1 MSVRGKLVQ
10 QVAILVEF
18 QSLHSALPTI
28 FVGFVLQKDPRLGLL
43 EIANG
48 GQFDLNQDIIL
59 GTELT
64 LGTFWRPIIEVL
76 RTLNGSNR
84 VFS

>member
-1 MSVRGKLVQ
+1 MGLYFRRIPGC
-10 QVAILVEF
+10 
-18 QSLHSALPTI
+18 
-28 FVGFVLQKDPRLGLL
+28 VLQKDPRLGLL

-48 GQFDLNQDIIL
+48 GQFDLNKDIIL

-64 LGTFWRPIIEVL
+64 LGTVRRPIIEVL